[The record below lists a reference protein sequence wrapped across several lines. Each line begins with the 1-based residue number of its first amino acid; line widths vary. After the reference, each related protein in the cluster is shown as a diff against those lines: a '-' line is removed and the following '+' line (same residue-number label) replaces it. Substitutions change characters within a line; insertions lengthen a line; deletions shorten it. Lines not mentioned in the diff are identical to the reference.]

1 MNIEKLPRDLVGFD
15 VKHLRIRKIRNKNKY
30 KIYNLETKEIY
41 NIYESRKLAHNALM
55 RLKEKKK
62 VKFDDI
68 VIIHIRDGKSIKK
81 QIKEQIK

>member
-1 MNIEKLPRDLVGFD
+1 MNVEK
-15 VKHLRIRKIRNKNKY
+15 LRIRKIRNKNKY

-62 VKFDDI
+62 VRISDDV

-81 QIKEQIK
+81 QIKEQIKK